1 MKVSRKKFFIS
12 MTAVVVTGAAV
23 LSNPLKY
30 LMRKDNT
37 VAKITIKE
45 NPNAVKRNSTGVL
58 HG

>member
-1 MKVSRKKFFIS
+1 